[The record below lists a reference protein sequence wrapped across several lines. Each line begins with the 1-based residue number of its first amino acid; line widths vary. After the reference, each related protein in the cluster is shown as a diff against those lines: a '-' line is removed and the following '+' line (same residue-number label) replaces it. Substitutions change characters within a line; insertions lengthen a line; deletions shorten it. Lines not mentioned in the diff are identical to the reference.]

1 MLLSANGRAWN
12 LGALLLIG
20 AGVLFLC
27 GCGGGEKEEA
37 HANEEEELA
46 AGVESMVEIDLG
58 DFTVTDRDAKAKR
71 TRFVALHV
79 YAVVPKEKAEEFTHT
94 HESHRERVRGVVI
107 SLVRQT
113 ESRELADPE
122 LKLLRSKLAS
132 ALRREMKTELL
143 EQVVFGDFTVEML

>member
-1 MLLSANGRAWN
+1 M
-12 LGALLLIG
+12 
-20 AGVLFLC
+20 
-27 GCGGGEKEEA
+27 
-37 HANEEEELA
+37 
-46 AGVESMVEIDLG
+46 ESMVEVDLG
-58 DFTVTDRDAKAKR
+58 DFTVTDRDSKAKR

-79 YAVVPKEKAEEFTHT
+79 FAVVPKEKAEEFTHT
-94 HESHRERVRGVVI
+94 HEAHRERVRGCVI

-132 ALRREMKTELL
+132 ALRREMKTDLL

>member
-1 MLLSANGRAWN
+1 MTTSLKPR
-12 LGALLLIG
+12 LGYLALLLLCAVALLL
-20 AGVLFLC
+20 AGC
-27 GCGGGEKEEA
+27 SGGEKEEA
-37 HANEEEELA
+37 HADEEEEMA
-46 AGVESMVEIDLG
+46 AGVESMVEVDLG

-79 YAVVPKEKAEEFTHT
+79 FAVVPKEKAEEFTHT
-94 HESHRERVRGVVI
+94 HEAYRERVRGCVI

-113 ESRELADPE
+113 ESRELADPD

-132 ALRREMKTELL
+132 ALRREMKTDLL

>member
-1 MLLSANGRAWN
+1 MMLSLNGRVGKLA
-12 LGALLLIG
+12 ALLLFG
-20 AGVLFLC
+20 GGVFFLA
-27 GCGGGEKEEA
+27 GCGGGEQEEA
-37 HANEEEELA
+37 HADVEEELA

-58 DFTVTDRDAKAKR
+58 GFTVTDSDAKAKR
-71 TRFVALHV
+71 TRFVAMHV

-113 ESRELADPE
+113 ESRELADPD